1 MILTTFTQPIPS
13 KEERAQLHK
22 VVRELFKRQLET
34 FTDESKA
41 LEEGGPRIVIKWAGA
56 GDQRGRLPTPKQVAM
71 ADITYPGNR
80 RSAGDR
86 GHQPFLHFTLQ
97 KTNRETSD
105 ALVHLSRL
113 LKVEGKHLTVAGT
126 KDKRGVTVQRV
137 CLRRGQLTPED
148 VWDRVNS
155 VSRKSTLEA
164 VSERGER
171 GVRIGDIDYR
181 KGHLQLGMLAG
192 NAFVITLRCVRP
204 LIHRRRLT

>member
-1 MILTTFTQPIPS
+1 MKAKPRK
-13 KEERAQLHK
+13 KEGQESLSSGPVPETN
-22 VVRELFKRQLET
+22 VVRCLLQNEQPWLIWLT
-34 FTDESKA
+34 
-41 LEEGGPRIVIKWAGA
+41 GH
-56 GDQRGRLPTPKQVAM
+56 
-71 ADITYPGNR
+71 R

-105 ALVHLSRL
+105 ALS
-113 LKVEGKHLTVAGT
+113 TF
-126 KDKRGVTVQRV
+126 VTAAQGGRQALDCRRHQGQAWGYCST
-137 CLRRGQLTPED
+137 CLPEARATDSED

-155 VSRKSTLEA
+155 VSRKSMLEA

-171 GVRIGDIDYR
+171 GVRVGDIDYR